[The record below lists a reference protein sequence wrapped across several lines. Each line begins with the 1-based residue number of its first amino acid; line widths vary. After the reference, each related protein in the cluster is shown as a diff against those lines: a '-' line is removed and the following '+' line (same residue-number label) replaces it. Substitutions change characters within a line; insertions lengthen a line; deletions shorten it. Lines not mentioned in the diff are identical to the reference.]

1 MSDDIRAEVSR
12 DPTPQEIARLCREI
26 QAEWSPQTE
35 RSRRV
40 TQVLPVELP
49 RASRSDRAGEIEWPS

>member
-1 MSDDIRAEVSR
+1 MVEGIRTEVRR

-26 QAEWSPQTE
+26 QAEWNPQTE

-49 RASRSDRAGEIEWPS
+49 RASRSDRAGDIEWAS